1 MTKDFPNLSDILKP
15 NTQLHQAELGDP
27 KEITKWDIE
36 AMQDFKNF
44 IEYGNKTGWD
54 KIYKEC
60 KGE

>member
-1 MTKDFPNLSDILKP
+1 MINNLSDILDP

-27 KEITKWDIE
+27 KEITDRDIE

-54 KIYKEC
+54 KIYNEC
-60 KGE
+60 GLDKGE